1 MSPPISVPVHV
12 VSGCSCGGRLHLEL
26 DRHGAGILEL
36 QRSLDLFALAER
48 LLQSDEHQ
56 VAAAR
61 GKSDGLTGL
70 DLDPTFNW
78 PHLGCAALVR
88 CHVNL
93 DPVCPRGGSTQ
104 KMIGRR
110 AGVGDSEAASSLCT
124 PL

>member
-1 MSPPISVPVHV
+1 MYDQARTKSKLLTHVAPISVLVHLAGGRSC
-12 VSGCSCGGRLHLEL
+12 SGCLHLEL
-26 DRHGAGILEL
+26 DRHAAGILEL

-78 PHLGCAALVR
+78 GASGLCR
-88 CHVNL
+88 
-93 DPVCPRGGSTQ
+93 PRGTSREPRPG
-104 KMIGRR
+104 
-110 AGVGDSEAASSLCT
+110 
-124 PL
+124 